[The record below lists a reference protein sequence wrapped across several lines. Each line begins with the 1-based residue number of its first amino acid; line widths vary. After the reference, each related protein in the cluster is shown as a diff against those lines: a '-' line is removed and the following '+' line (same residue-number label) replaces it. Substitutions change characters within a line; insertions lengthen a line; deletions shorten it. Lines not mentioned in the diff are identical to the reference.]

1 MNIETMRTLI
11 TRTMAPTIRR
21 VNGMIKR
28 GVVRRVTDT
37 AFRQNATERSHHQL
51 QLSLG
56 VDEVADEV
64 EHLQPFG
71 LSFVPPA
78 GAEVAALAVG
88 GNNDYLLALGA
99 LSREHIPGG
108 RRTAPGA
115 APTPAEAG
123 EGGLYNLDGWKVFL
137 DAAGNV
143 FIGGDAAGA
152 TVKIARADRVEAELA
167 AIRTTLDSLTGGS
180 GAPAEFGTPYMP
192 DPGGVGSSKVW
203 VAE

>member
-1 MNIETMRTLI
+1 MGMSVETMRGLI
-11 TRTMAPTIRR
+11 TRVMAPTIRR
-21 VNGMIKR
+21 VNGMVKR
-28 GVVRRVTDT
+28 GVVRRVTDG
-37 AFRQNATERSHHQL
+37 ARQQLL

-88 GNNDYLLALGA
+88 GNADYILALGA
-99 LSREHIPGG
+99 TSRAHRP
-108 RRTAPGA
+108 TGA
-115 APTPAEAG
+115 NEG
-123 EGGLYNLDGWKVFL
+123 EGGLHTLDGWKVFL
-137 DAAGNV
+137 DDEGNV

-180 GAPAEFGTPYMP
+180 GAPAEFNTPYMP
-192 DPGGVGSSKVW
+192 DPGGVGSSKAW
-203 VAE
+203 VVP